1 MPKNPI
7 RAPHNRQN
15 VRLGNKGGFA
25 VPGDT
30 DEAIMCKKP
39 QARQK
44 NRIECTWNPGH
55 ESNQTEVLES
65 MKGIGSPTAN
75 VHRVGDGCAADA

>member
-7 RAPHNRQN
+7 RAPHDRQN

-25 VPGDT
+25 APGDT
-30 DEAIMCKKP
+30 DEAIMRKKP

-44 NRIECTWNPGH
+44 NRIECTRNPGH
-55 ESNQTEVLES
+55 KSNQTEVLES
-65 MKGIGSPTAN
+65 MIGIGSTTAN
-75 VHRVGDGCAADA
+75 AHRPPRAWNIR